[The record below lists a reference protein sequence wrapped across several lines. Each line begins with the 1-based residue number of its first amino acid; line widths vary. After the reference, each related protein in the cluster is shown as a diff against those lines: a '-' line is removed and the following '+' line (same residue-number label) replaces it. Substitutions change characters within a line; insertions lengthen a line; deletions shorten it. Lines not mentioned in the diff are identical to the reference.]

1 MIPCSERGR
10 VPMFR
15 WSCCVHLQGIMNG
28 AVKGGINMFRGY
40 KGAESMWASRKWG
53 RIVALA
59 SRKGVRWCMSL

>member
-1 MIPCSERGR
+1 
-10 VPMFR
+10 
-15 WSCCVHLQGIMNG
+15 MNG